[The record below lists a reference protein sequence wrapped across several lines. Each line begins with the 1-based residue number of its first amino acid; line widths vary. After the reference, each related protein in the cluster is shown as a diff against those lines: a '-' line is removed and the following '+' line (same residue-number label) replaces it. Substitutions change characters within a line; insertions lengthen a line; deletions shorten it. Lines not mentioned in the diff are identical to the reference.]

1 MTMKEVMPQIIYRIM
16 GDANSFSFARADL
29 TRKEI
34 MMGCDVKETNFSHSH

>member
-16 GDANSFSFARADL
+16 GDANSFSFARADYK
-29 TRKEI
+29 RKQI